1 MKILRVAA
9 IRRLNFTGACEEKIM
24 CVRVYSGSILI
35 EERVFKDE
43 AAAMHY
49 ADWAQDEGFKVRVIE
64 ND

>member
-1 MKILRVAA
+1 
-9 IRRLNFTGACEEKIM
+9 M